1 MTNIEKQKII
11 LVEDEQDVAD
21 LIVQGL
27 GEDGYRVIHLARS
40 EGLEQLLAKQDV
52 SLVLLDILLP
62 GTNGLDICKQIRQW
76 GYTDL
81 PVMMLTALGTP
92 ENVVL
97 GLDNGADDYLS
108 KPFKLIELK
117 ARIRSLIRRQQ
128 SIVQATQRELQPSK
142 DTYSYGFLSINDYKK
157 TAYCDGQ
164 ELNLTSTE
172 YRLLLLF
179 IQRPKKVFE
188 RTELLD
194 KIWGINFDIGSNV
207 VDVYVNY
214 LRKKIE
220 KVTRKKAIHTVIGM
234 GYVLK
239 IED

>member
-1 MTNIEKQKII
+1 MLWIVDHERELYIELNMEEQKII
-11 LVEDEQDVAD
+11 LIEDEQDVAD
-21 LIVQGL
+21 LIIQGL
-27 GEDGYRVIHLARS
+27 SEDGYRVIHLGRS
-40 EGLEQLLAKQDV
+40 EGLDQLLAKQDV
-52 SLVLLDILLP
+52 SLVVLDILLP

-128 SIVQATQRELQPSK
+128 SIVQATQRELQPAK
-142 DTYSYGFLSINDYKK
+142 DTFNYGFLSIDDYKK
-157 TAYCDGQ
+157 VAYCDGQ

-172 YRLLLLF
+172 
-179 IQRPKKVFE
+179 
-188 RTELLD
+188 
-194 KIWGINFDIGSNV
+194 
-207 VDVYVNY
+207 
-214 LRKKIE
+214 
-220 KVTRKKAIHTVIGM
+220 
-234 GYVLK
+234 
-239 IED
+239 

>member
-1 MTNIEKQKII
+1 MCGFGQKWDLCLLSQNVIFMVWIVVHYRELHIMTNMEEQKII

-27 GEDGYRVIHLARS
+27 GEDGYRVIHLGRS

-62 GTNGLDICKQIRQW
+62 GTNGLDICKQIRHW

-108 KPFKLIELK
+108 KVELME
-117 ARIRSLIRRQQ
+117 
-128 SIVQATQRELQPSK
+128 SIVGVCCTFSCN
-142 DTYSYGFLSINDYKK
+142 S
-157 TAYCDGQ
+157 
-164 ELNLTSTE
+164 
-172 YRLLLLF
+172 
-179 IQRPKKVFE
+179 
-188 RTELLD
+188 
-194 KIWGINFDIGSNV
+194 
-207 VDVYVNY
+207 
-214 LRKKIE
+214 
-220 KVTRKKAIHTVIGM
+220 
-234 GYVLK
+234 
-239 IED
+239 

>member
-1 MTNIEKQKII
+1 MTNMEKQKII

-27 GEDGYRVIHLARS
+27 GEDGYRVIHLGRS
-40 EGLEQLLAKQDV
+40 DGLEQLLAKQDV

-117 ARIRSLIRRQQ
+117 ARIRSLIRRQK

-142 DTYSYGFLSINDYKK
+142 DTYSYGFLGIDDYKK

-164 ELNLTSTE
+164 ELILTSTE

-179 IQRPKKVFE
+179 IQSPKKVFE

-220 KVTRKKAIHTVIGM
+220 KVTKKKAIHTVIGM